1 MEDEETER
9 YDASHRQ
16 PFAHIQVIKS
26 KGLRKMV
33 TEDWLRIEGGIFGM
47 KKLFEDA
54 HKYIIKKWKLAG
66 FEETLDFLFLFYK
79 TNFIIKFYF

>member
-16 PFAHIQVIKS
+16 PFVHLQVIKS

-33 TEDWLRIEGGIFGM
+33 TEDWLRI
-47 KKLFEDA
+47 
-54 HKYIIKKWKLAG
+54 
-66 FEETLDFLFLFYK
+66 
-79 TNFIIKFYF
+79 